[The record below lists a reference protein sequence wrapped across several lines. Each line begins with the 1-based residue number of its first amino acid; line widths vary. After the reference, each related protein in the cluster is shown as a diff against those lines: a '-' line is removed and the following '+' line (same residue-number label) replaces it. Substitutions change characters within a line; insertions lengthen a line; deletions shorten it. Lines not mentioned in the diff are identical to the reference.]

1 MSLVSP
7 SLLPYGITDSTDTLL
22 FSSGMD
28 RRVVLWTIPNTTT
41 TTLNGLTPTDSRTRS
56 ASINLPTDLDG
67 RVLLNAHESR
77 FDSCNSSASRSYSD
91 DVRLALIAL
100 LRLLLSL
107 MFPLHLSVLV
117 ILSTLL
123 LLLPVST
130 ERYTLLHYS
139 TSTCTDVTLSDK
151 KFLPYY
157 LIRLLLL
164 EFKFSLLFNIYFY
177 FFYYSY

>member
-41 TTLNGLTPTDSRTRS
+41 TALNGLTPTDSRTRS

-91 DVRLALIAL
+91 DVPTSSDSPITAVVVSHVSTSPFSAGHT
-100 LRLLLSL
+100 
-107 MFPLHLSVLV
+107 FYVAAATAGKY
-117 ILSTLL
+117 STLHF
-123 LLLPVST
+123 T
-130 ERYTLLHYS
+130 TLQYKHLNRCS
-139 TSTCTDVTLSDK
+139 IK
-151 KFLPYY
+151 
-157 LIRLLLL
+157 
-164 EFKFSLLFNIYFY
+164 
-177 FFYYSY
+177 